1 MSFFKSLQNMVD
13 GGQQPAQMPDHQC
26 NACQTAMDYRGP
38 HAIRTGGM
46 NRGWGVA
53 ADVLLG
59 ARDETFFDQMTERN
73 VMVHVFVCSHCGRIE
88 MVNDPHRGF

>member
-13 GGQQPAQMPDHQC
+13 GGEQPAKMPDHQC
-26 NACQTAMDYRGP
+26 NACQTSMDYRGP

-59 ARDETFFDQMTERN
+59 ARDEALFDQMTERN
-73 VMVHVFVCSHCGRIE
+73 VLVHIFACPHCGRIE
-88 MVNDPHRGF
+88 MVNDPKRGF